1 MTDTIKYRIDGGI
14 MLIKHNEVVIELVGF
29 FNDEP
34 QAHATIK
41 ELSAGDAE
49 IAKQYYLVKAERL
62 LPVELSDK
70 PL

>member
-1 MTDTIKYRIDGGI
+1 MSDIKYRIDGGI
-14 MLIKHNEVVIELVGF
+14 MLLKHNEVVIELVGF

-34 QAHATIK
+34 QVHAKIK
-41 ELSAGDAE
+41 DLSAGDAE

-62 LPVELSDK
+62 MPVELSDK